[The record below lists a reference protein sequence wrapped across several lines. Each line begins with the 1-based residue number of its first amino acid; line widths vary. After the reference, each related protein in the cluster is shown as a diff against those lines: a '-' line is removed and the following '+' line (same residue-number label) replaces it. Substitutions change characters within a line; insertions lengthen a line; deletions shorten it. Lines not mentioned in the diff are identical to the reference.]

1 VTFTPTP
8 AASAPAAA
16 RVLNGAGERSLAP
29 AVNASASASA
39 ASSSVSLCAPP
50 IASTSSTGFR
60 PTNAIA
66 QLAECPRRAAARAI
80 SAIAPRLETTAIAL
94 NAHSPPASPSGTSA

>member
-1 VTFTPTP
+1 VTLTATP

-16 RVLNGAGERSLAP
+16 VEREFAP
-29 AVNASASASA
+29 AVSANARASA
-39 ASSSVSLCAPP
+39 ASSSVSLWAPP
-50 IASTSSTGFR
+50 IVSTSSTGFR

-80 SAIAPRLETTAIAL
+80 SATAARLATTAIAL